1 MSGHSTKLEGEAL
14 GTASLPDVAAIA
26 AVLHR
31 METTSIEAS
40 STDLHS
46 ENSTNLDSVSLTDL
60 HSEISEEVGATCIRT
75 RAIPDPHAY
84 VRQQST
90 IDGSTEAASVTTL
103 AAPETAQSSKW
114 MVYSMYAICAIVW
127 GTGWYAIRLSV
138 SDGGY
143 PIFGGAA
150 IRYTLAALV
159 LGGMIPFFPKAF
171 GRVNR
176 KETGW
181 LILAGVF
188 NAAAIALLYWGE
200 KSISGGLASVL
211 TATSPIMMAVIAFFT
226 RTEKISAGTI
236 IGFCL
241 SLAGIGIIF
250 GERLTVSPEHLLA
263 MGAILGAA
271 LFFALTNFVM
281 KVKATTVKP
290 MQSAV
295 MFFASMSIIFWLATP
310 CEASAMQWPP
320 PVAPTYALV
329 YLSIACSALAFPAFF
344 YVLRHSSL
352 MFASTLAFVH
362 PVIALLTDCALEHEF
377 MLTMSGYSGMSV
389 VLVGVILSMVSNGRT
404 RSAKAK
410 QVSAA

>member
-1 MSGHSTKLEGEAL
+1 MSSHTTKIEGEAL
-14 GTASLPDVAAIA
+14 GTASPPDVAEIA

-31 METTSIEAS
+31 METTSIEAG
-40 STDLHS
+40 
-46 ENSTNLDSVSLTDL
+46 LTDL
-60 HSEISEEVGATCIRT
+60 RSEISDETGSICIRT
-75 RAIPDPHAY
+75 RAIPDPH
-84 VRQQST
+84 VSDRQSSISEAST
-90 IDGSTEAASVTTL
+90 ATAESTSP
-103 AAPETAQSSKW
+103 AAPEPRAQASKW
-114 MVYSMYAICAIVW
+114 MIYSMYAVCAVVW

-150 IRYTLAALV
+150 IRYTLAAVV
-159 LGGMIPFFPKAF
+159 LGGLIPFFPKAF
-171 GRVNR
+171 GLVNR

-181 LILAGVF
+181 LIVAGIL

-211 TATSPIMMAVIAFFT
+211 TATSPIMMAMIAFFT
-226 RTEKISAGTI
+226 RTERISAGTI

-241 SLAGIGIIF
+241 ALAGIGIIF
-250 GERLTVSPEHLLA
+250 GERLSVSPEHLVA

-295 MFFASMSIIFWLATP
+295 MFFASMSVVFWLATP
-310 CEASAMQWPP
+310 CEATAMQWPP
-320 PVAPTYALV
+320 PGAPTYALV
-329 YLSIACSALAFPAFF
+329 YLAIAGSALAFPAFF

-389 VLVGVILSMVSNGRT
+389 VLVGVILSMVSNNKSI
-404 RSAKAK
+404 SAKAK
-410 QVSAA
+410 QVSA

>member
-1 MSGHSTKLEGEAL
+1 MNRRTSQNRQNAILSSFYGRGGSKCAASACETVSAHGADANDENTIIDSTG
-14 GTASLPDVAAIA
+14 
-26 AVLHR
+26 
-31 METTSIEAS
+31 SIDPYFLNDAG
-40 STDLHS
+40 S
-46 ENSTNLDSVSLTDL
+46 EVDVSLRN
-60 HSEISEEVGATCIRT
+60 SEC
-75 RAIPDPHAY
+75 
-84 VRQQST
+84 
-90 IDGSTEAASVTTL
+90 
-103 AAPETAQSSKW
+103 APESALSEPPPSSDDTPRPSRLTL
-114 MVYSMYAICAIVW
+114 YAMYAVCALVW

-138 SDGGY
+138 SEGGY

-150 IRYTLAALV
+150 LRYTLAALI
-159 LGGMIPFFPKAF
+159 LGAMIPIFPKAF

-176 KETGW
+176 KETVW
-181 LILAGVF
+181 LLLAGVF

-211 TATSPIMMAVIAFFT
+211 SATSPIMMAMIAFFT

-250 GERLTVSPEHLLA
+250 GERLTVTPEHIVA

-290 MQSAV
+290 LQSSV
-295 MFFASMSIIFWLATP
+295 MFFASMSIIFWIAAP
-310 CEASAMQWPP
+310 CEAPAMPWPP
-320 PVAPTYALV
+320 PAAAPTYALV
-329 YLSIACSALAFPAFF
+329 YLSVACSALAFPAFF

-389 VLVGVILSMVSNGRT
+389 VLVGVILSMVSNGRVVKT
-404 RSAKAK
+404 GPER
-410 QVSAA
+410 VRV

>member
-1 MSGHSTKLEGEAL
+1 MNRRTSHNRQN
-14 GTASLPDVAAIA
+14 AI
-26 AVLHR
+26 L
-31 METTSIEAS
+31 S
-40 STDLHS
+40 SFY
-46 ENSTNLDSVSLTDL
+46 
-60 HSEISEEVGATCIRT
+60 GRG
-75 RAIPDPHAY
+75 
-84 VRQQST
+84 
-90 IDGSTEAASVTTL
+90 GSKYAASACKTVSAHAADADDENTNIDSTGAIDPYLLNDAGSEVDVCSRNSNCGSSMSSPSAADTPRPSRLTL
-103 AAPETAQSSKW
+103 YA
-114 MVYSMYAICAIVW
+114 MYAVCALVW

-138 SDGGY
+138 SEGGY

-150 IRYTLAALV
+150 LRYTLAALI
-159 LGGMIPFFPKAF
+159 LGAMIPIFPKAF

-176 KETGW
+176 KETVW
-181 LILAGVF
+181 LLLAGVF

-211 TATSPIMMAVIAFFT
+211 SATSPIMMAMIAFFT

-250 GERLTVSPEHLLA
+250 GERLTVTPEHVVA
-263 MGAILGAA
+263 MAAILGAA

-290 MQSAV
+290 LQSSV
-295 MFFASMSIIFWLATP
+295 MFFASMSIIFWIAAP
-310 CEASAMQWPP
+310 CEAPALPWPP
-320 PVAPTYALV
+320 PAAAPTYALV
-329 YLSIACSALAFPAFF
+329 YLSVACSALAFPAFF

-389 VLVGVILSMVSNGRT
+389 VLVGVILSMVSNGRAVKT
-404 RSAKAK
+404 GPER
-410 QVSAA
+410 VRV